1 MSGYLEITF
10 GPMFSGKTTAL
21 IDKVNRFMATRKQQG
36 KRAKVLIINYS
47 GDTRETQTK
56 DGLTPHDHKC
66 INDGDKTVIR
76 ARHIGD
82 IDVNEYDYI
91 AIDESQFF
99 VDLVGT
105 VLLWVGIGKHVHCS
119 GLIADSER
127 CIFGSMIKLMPRADN
142 VEQLKAFCSVC
153 GDKILNAPFTKP
165 ICSKREQVRIG
176 GKDEYMAVCGK
187 HY

>member
-21 IDKVNRFMATRKQQG
+21 IDKVNRFISTRRQQG
-36 KRAKVLIINYS
+36 KSANVLIINYI
-47 GDTRETQTK
+47 GDNRETKTT
-56 DGLTPHDHKC
+56 DGLTPHDPKY
-66 INDGDKTVIR
+66 IIEGDKTVIR
-76 ARHIGD
+76 TRHIGD
-82 IDVNEYDYI
+82 IDVNGYDYI

-127 CIFGSMIKLMPRADN
+127 CIFGSMVKLMPRADH
-142 VEQLKAFCSVC
+142 VEQLKAFCTVC
-153 GDKILNAPFTKP
+153 GDKILNAPFTKS
-165 ICSKREQVRIG
+165 IEQKVKQVDIG
-176 GKDEYMAVCGK
+176 GGQKYMSVCGK